1 MVNRHELHTS
11 NYNYDATAFLQ
22 RVRDLFTRDEHL
34 LGFAVQRS
42 ALITAAS
49 GEVQHVITRLDVL
62 PKSAAGDSAEI
73 LDYETLLFVKETL
86 DQQSLLN
93 RLDLLSEKSFQVGDR
108 TFRST
113 GVGFSD
119 RYEPSRNSCS
129 DWPARIFDI
138 SFGSAQITYEPLL
151 HPTLK
156 SFSSTSDAIREFFQF
171 DQFNGSSD
179 SRLGHIQVCITNLNA
194 RIERLEL
201 KGNRLNVTIR
211 GAAPPESLK
220 LSLSCRNETESRTL
234 ERPLDGP
241 EHTFELPFSPSEL
254 QLWLISLQN
263 VLADFHDENHSRS
276 SGANAVLPKQRQ
288 SPYTLQSISGVD
300 FPAQER
306 VGVSPTDVFMIHGHN
321 TSVKES
327 VARFIEKL
335 GLKAIIL
342 HEQPNQGNTIIEKFE
357 LHAEVAFAI
366 ALVTGDDEARETGS
380 GADLRK
386 RARQNV
392 IFEFGFFVGKL
403 GRAHV
408 CALLEEGVE
417 IPSDYQGVVY
427 IPLDPG
433 GNWKLMLVRELKVAG
448 FDVDANRAI

>member
-1 MVNRHELHTS
+1 MNRQELHTS
-11 NYNYDATAFLQ
+11 NYNYDATAFFQ

-34 LGFAVQRS
+34 LGCAIQRS
-42 ALITAAS
+42 ALITAAR
-49 GEVQHVITRLDVL
+49 GEVQHIITRLDVL
-62 PKSAAGDSAEI
+62 PKSAAGDSAEM

-93 RLDLLSEKSFQVGDR
+93 RLNLLSEKCFQVGDR

-119 RYEPSRNSCS
+119 RYEPSRNSYS

-138 SFGSAQITYEPLL
+138 SFGSVQITYEPLL
-151 HPTLK
+151 HPNLK
-156 SFSSTSDAIREFFQF
+156 SFSTTSDAIREFFQF

-179 SRLGHIQVCITNLNA
+179 SRLGHIQLCLPNLNA
-194 RIERLEL
+194 RIESLDLTE
-201 KGNRLNVTIR
+201 NRLKVTIR
-211 GAAPPESLK
+211 GAAAPESLK
-220 LSLSCRNETESRTL
+220 LSVSCRNEAESKTI
-234 ERPLDGP
+234 ERRLDGREP
-241 EHTFELPFSPSEL
+241 TFELPFSPSEL
-254 QLWLISLQN
+254 QLWLISLQSF
-263 VLADFHDENHSRS
+263 LADFHDENHYRS
-276 SGANAVLPKQRQ
+276 AGANAVLPKQKQ
-288 SPYTLQSISGVD
+288 SSYALQSVSGID
-300 FPAQER
+300 IPITEG

-342 HEQPNQGNTIIEKFE
+342 HELPNQGNTIIEKFE

-366 ALVTGDDEARETGS
+366 ALVTGDDEAREAGS
-380 GADLRK
+380 GTDLRK

-417 IPSDYQGVVY
+417 VPSDYQGVVY